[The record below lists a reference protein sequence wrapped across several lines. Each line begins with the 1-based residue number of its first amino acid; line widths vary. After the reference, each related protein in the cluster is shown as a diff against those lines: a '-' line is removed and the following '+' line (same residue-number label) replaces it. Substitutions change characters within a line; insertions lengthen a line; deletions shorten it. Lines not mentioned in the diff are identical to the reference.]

1 MYECAQI
8 ILKPPDV
15 STQIRRKSYRKRTQI
30 VVVHSGP
37 LMFPSRSKTSQESTK
52 QRPKSSQKRV
62 PETANGCLDPLR
74 RDRRNTS
81 EKRIDFVTVL
91 TPTWRPRGTR
101 NRQNVQKRAP
111 ETGPG
116 KDAET
121 AAKRRACNPQKQWF
135 GIGGVAKIT
144 KPTGLQKV
152 TKITPKRL
160 PKWSQIEQK
169 ALPEAS
175 GKTHRK

>member
-1 MYECAQI
+1 MSEGAQI
-8 ILKPPDV
+8 ILKPPGV

-101 NRQNVQKRAP
+101 NRQKTSKSELR
-111 ETGPG
+111 
-116 KDAET
+116 
-121 AAKRRACNPQKQWF
+121 KQDRE
-135 GIGGVAKIT
+135 K
-144 KPTGLQKV
+144 
-152 TKITPKRL
+152 TPKKWRNGGPATLKNSGFALEVL
-160 PKWSQIEQK
+160 PK
-169 ALPEAS
+169 
-175 GKTHRK
+175 

>member
-1 MYECAQI
+1 MSEGVQI
-8 ILKPPDV
+8 ILKPPGV

-81 EKRIDFVTVL
+81 EKCIDFVTVL

-101 NRQNVQKRAP
+101 NRQKRQKASSGNRTGKIRRKSC
-111 ETGPG
+111 ETG
-116 KDAET
+116 
-121 AAKRRACNPQKQWF
+121 
-135 GIGGVAKIT
+135 GVQ
-144 KPTGLQKV
+144 P
-152 TKITPKRL
+152 
-160 PKWSQIEQK
+160 S
-169 ALPEAS
+169 
-175 GKTHRK
+175 KTEVWHWRGRKKH